1 MENHH
6 AGRRKFTALGPH
18 PMRDLEQ
25 PGRRYFL
32 TPVCLVPNGRAH
44 LGHVAGPLLKMDV
57 YRRHLLRAGA
67 DVRMISMSDVHEAH
81 VLIKAYQEGS
91 TPEDVA
97 NRFHKGIVGDLQ
109 ALDIAYDD
117 LLNPLDPEWAGIY
130 DRINREF
137 LDGIVR
143 AGNAKVRSEPLPVL
157 AEILG
162 ENGKNPALRPQIG
175 DSVVSGWLR
184 GRCPL
189 CGEGLVGFFCE
200 ACGGHFAPAQML
212 DPATAHFPG
221 TLRFE
226 ARQSLWLDLE
236 GGAAA
241 IIGYLKKIKVR
252 ADFLEIAERYLRTN
266 GASIRLE
273 VPSPWGLHLDHP
285 GTSPGQVVFSYSS
298 LLIGCH
304 LVAGERYKQ
313 LTGSSVNPFCVD
325 SDVTCVLAFGIDNTV
340 PFLVGAVGCALGQAT
355 YKPVDHFLVNY
366 FYDLDGGKFS
376 TSRGHVIWGGDIV
389 TLGGANVDLVRAYL
403 CWRNPE
409 FERAMFSVD
418 EFVRF
423 HHEMATRLEVATSTA
438 AKMGNGADG
447 YDDGVMRYLEAEL
460 LTQSTALEPATFDI
474 AAAYSC
480 VDRWIHRASAFSL
493 TPDAARTWLTGFAL
507 LGCPIISR
515 SAQQVWSWL
524 GLAGAPRLAGI
535 HQRGSALQTG
545 VQNVPL
551 VSIPELTLANLN
563 PSLPAALR
571 RTA

>member
-1 MENHH
+1 
-6 AGRRKFTALGPH
+6 
-18 PMRDLEQ
+18 MRDLQ
-25 PGRRYFL
+25 QTGRRYFL

-57 YRRHLLRAGA
+57 YRRHLVRAGA

-97 NRFHKGIVGDLQ
+97 NRFHDGIVGDLK

-117 LLNPLDPEWAGIY
+117 LLNPLDPEWADTY

-137 LDGIVR
+137 LDGIIR
-143 AGNAKVRSEPLPVL
+143 AGNARVKSEQLPML
-157 AEILG
+157 AEATDVNAKG
-162 ENGKNPALRPQIG
+162 VSLRPQVG
-175 DSVVSGWLR
+175 DPVVSGWLK

-200 ACGGHFAPAQML
+200 ACGGHFAPGQML
-212 DPATAHFPG
+212 EPSTAHFSG
-221 TLRFE
+221 KLRFE
-226 ARQSLWLDLE
+226 ERSSLWLDLK
-236 GGAAA
+236 GGAAEIVA
-241 IIGYLKKIKVR
+241 YLKRINVR
-252 ADFLEIAERYLRTN
+252 ADFLEITECYLRTN

-273 VPSPWGLHLDHP
+273 VPSPWGLHLDVP
-285 GTSPGQVVFSYSS
+285 GTSPGQVIFSYSS

-313 LTGSSVNPFCVD
+313 ITGSDVNPFAVD
-325 SDVTCVLAFGIDNTV
+325 SGVTCVLAFGIDNTV
-340 PFLVGAVGCALGQAT
+340 PFLVGAVGCALGQEE

-423 HHEMATRLEVATSTA
+423 HNDSASRLLAATTAAGRAATSA
-438 AKMGNGADG
+438 RS
-447 YDDGVMRYLEAEL
+447 YDDGIMRYLGAEM
-460 LTQSTALEPATFDI
+460 LTQSTALDPATFDI

-493 TPDAARTWLTGFAL
+493 TPEAARTWLMGFAV
-507 LGCPIISR
+507 LGYPIMSR
-515 SAQQVWSWL
+515 AAQEAWTWL
-524 GLAGAPRLAGI
+524 GLSGQPSLAGI
-535 HQRGSALQTG
+535 EDAAG
-545 VQNVPL
+545 VSPAHGQNVP
-551 VSIPELTLANLN
+551 VSSIPELTWANLN
-563 PSLPAALR
+563 ASLPVALR
-571 RTA
+571 RSA

>member
-1 MENHH
+1 
-6 AGRRKFTALGPH
+6 
-18 PMRDLEQ
+18 
-25 PGRRYFL
+25 
-32 TPVCLVPNGRAH
+32 
-44 LGHVAGPLLKMDV
+44 MDV

-97 NRFHKGIVGDLQ
+97 NRFHKGIVGDLE

-117 LLNPLDPEWAGIY
+117 LLNPLDPEWAGTY

-143 AGNAKVRSEPLPVL
+143 AGNTKVRSEPLP
-157 AEILG
+157 ILV
-162 ENGKNPALRPQIG
+162 EASDEAAKDVSLRPQIG
-175 DSVVSGWLR
+175 DPVVSGWLK

-200 ACGGHFAPAQML
+200 ACGGHFAPGQML
-212 DPATAHFPG
+212 EPSSAHFPG
-221 TLRFE
+221 KLRFE
-226 ARQSLWLDLE
+226 ERTSLWLDLK
-236 GGAAA
+236 GGAEA
-241 IIGYLKKIKVR
+241 IVDYLKQINVR
-252 ADFLEIAERYLRTN
+252 ADFLEITERYLRTN

-273 VPSPWGLHLDHP
+273 VPSPWGLGLDFP
-285 GTSPGQVVFSYSS
+285 GTSPGQVIFSYSS

-313 LTGSSVNPFCVD
+313 LTGSSVNPFSVD

-340 PFLVGAVGCALGQAT
+340 PFLVGAVGCALGQHE

-403 CWRNPE
+403 SWRNPE

-423 HHEMATRLEVATSTA
+423 HNEMAAQLQAATTA
-438 AKMGNGADG
+438 AGRASEGASG

-480 VDRWIHRASAFSL
+480 VDRWIHRASAFTL
-493 TPDAARTWLTGFAL
+493 TPEAARTWLMGFAV
-507 LGCPIISR
+507 LGCPVLSR

-524 GLAGAPRLAGI
+524 GLAGEPSLAGI
-535 HQRGSALQTG
+535 DQPGSTNAAG
-545 VQNVPL
+545 AQNVPL
-551 VSIPELTLANLN
+551 ASIPELTWANLN
-563 PSLPAALR
+563 ASLPAALR
-571 RTA
+571 RSA